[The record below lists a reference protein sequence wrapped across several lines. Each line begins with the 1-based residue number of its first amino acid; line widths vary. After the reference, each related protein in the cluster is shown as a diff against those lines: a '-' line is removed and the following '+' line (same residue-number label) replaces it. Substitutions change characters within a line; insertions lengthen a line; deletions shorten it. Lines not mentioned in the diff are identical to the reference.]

1 MNCISDFHFTAI
13 YFQGPI
19 PVGKVIILIVD
30 KVLVSQNQ
38 IQISYFSTYRRRKTL
53 QTPLIAY
60 IRYISMK
67 YMFLD
72 SFRMKNVFL
81 EKKNNDFH
89 PDPPWSRPVLVYK
102 ISAKTQNINEKKHDK
117 MV

>member
-30 KVLVSQNQ
+30 KVLLSQNQ
-38 IQISYFSTYRRRKTL
+38 TQISYFSTYRRRKTL

-72 SFRMKNVFL
+72 SFWMKNIFL
-81 EKKNNDFH
+81 EKKINDFH
-89 PDPPWSRPVLVYK
+89 PDPDPPWSRPVLVQKRK
-102 ISAKTQNINEKKHDK
+102 ISMKKHDK